1 MATTKTGFLR
11 FRAPSG
17 EEVERPQEETQSLR
31 RAGFTVEP
39 GQTLLFRGDAGDV
52 RRVPTERLSEL
63 APTAPI
69 AIPAAET
76 VYQDVARE
84 KFGGVG
90 GAALSG
96 AYGLAQ
102 GAGFGLPGKALMV
115 AGVPG
120 ESLGMLQAAQP
131 AAGFIGEV
139 AGMATGGGVLSALGR
154 GARGAAAAAEAA
166 QVVAPSLARR
176 AATEAAQ
183 FGAYSAGSE
192 ITRAGIEG
200 REARPGEAFVEGA
213 GVGAVTGALAPT
225 LARGFERA
233 KGIVSK
239 AKDVKVADTAKAA
252 ETIAKDET
260 VRRVDQEII
269 SRGEEARTALEG
281 HKATKEADIGARY
294 TSLRDAVDS
303 ANQAHESLGQ
313 MGFGQNINKVQASL
327 RNRMNKL
334 YAQMTELG
342 IEKEGAEA
350 EKAVIDKLGK
360 AKIDGAGFV
369 RDAEISKAN
378 KLKDIARVEEDLRIA
393 ERAGRDEQTLAK
405 LRDKLSFETESLRAL
420 QEIEKAGLEQ
430 ISASLA
436 FTDALKASQTVAK
449 AVDMLDAKAEQSLLK
464 QEAIDAQLARIIP
477 EEMRMPAES
486 LQTAE
491 RVAEQVGKQ
500 APAAPDLARIV
511 PKFTKQTPTVNRV
524 RFMQGSTL
532 ADVLETASRMGG
544 DTFIDVVGKLPTA
557 NGISLGGAQAAA
569 TPNAVFKWLINNEAA
584 VAALK
589 PSQRKALAGILEGAS
604 YEGAGR
610 ARKLVL
616 ENMPVLRSGGR
627 SVPLPVAGAEAAAVE
642 RAVPAVAE
650 RAVTPEA
657 LYSAKDMA
665 RVNQL
670 QASRAIEE
678 NILKNVTSTA
688 RALDEEVALS
698 RATATDLN
706 RQLESA
712 NASLRAARDA
722 KAQVAAEKRVASII
736 SEIKRVNQVQE
747 TLAQQA
753 KKLGDLRA
761 EKPFVTDIARVRAQ
775 AAATVADAQV
785 AMQAAKAESRI
796 AKLGAEQAT
805 VASELEVMAEQF
817 DQIAKQGGIRDRMNE
832 AASTMAAFRKD
843 FGDIAKIERDKI
855 TNQFFVPGQA
865 EVVQR
870 AMDGFIKTPEGK
882 KLVEQMA
889 AANKASQREMAR
901 NIGEATRGKSVKGE
915 VADALKDPAV
925 IAATAMGGLGTGA
938 TVLAAMVASRAGSG
952 GVRKALAAM
961 SPMWTFGMLES
972 AAKAGEAMLS
982 NPALGATAAVAAQRL
997 GAISRADVKQARGEV
1012 DEIIKEQSDA
1022 KRAFEA
1028 AASSTNFPGDRFN
1041 EIEQRY
1047 MATIGE
1053 LQRLRKMSQGDGTPS
1068 AEDEEFVKAY
1078 RVLTNPASMVES
1090 FRNGSLSPA
1099 QAGILEKMS
1108 PDAYQS
1114 FKTMVDTVYEN
1125 APRVRRPRVMQAFRM
1140 TLANRDGFNVGEAQ
1154 QTANL
1159 GAQQQEERG
1168 GEVAT
1173 GRPQNAKNSGIVERA
1188 KLP

>member
-102 GAGFGLPGKALMV
+102 GAGFGLPGKALMM

-239 AKDVKVADTAKAA
+239 AKEVKVADTAKAA
-252 ETIAKDET
+252 ETLAKEET
-260 VRRVDQEII
+260 ARRVDQEII

-281 HKATKEADIGARY
+281 HKATKEADITARY
-294 TSLRDAVDS
+294 KSLGDAIDS
-303 ANQAHESLGQ
+303 ANQAQDSLAQ
-313 MGFGQNINKVQASL
+313 MGLGRNVDKAQASL

-360 AKIDGAGFV
+360 AKVDGAGFV

-430 ISASLA
+430 INASLA
-436 FTDALKASQTVAK
+436 FTESLKASQTVAK
-449 AVDMLDAKAEQSLLK
+449 AVDMLDAKAEQALLK
-464 QEAIDAQLARIIP
+464 QEAIDAQLSRIIP
-477 EEMRMPAES
+477 TEMRVPAES

-491 RVAEQVGKQ
+491 RVAEE
-500 APAAPDLARIV
+500 AAKRMGLTPEIERIV
-511 PKFTKQTPTVNRV
+511 PQFTKQITTKRV
-524 RFMQGSTL
+524 GFMQAGSV
-532 ADVLETASRMGG
+532 ADVLKSASRMGPEK
-544 DTFIDVVGKLPTA
+544 FLEVVERLPTA
-557 NGISLGGAQAAA
+557 DGILVGGKKAAA
-569 TPNAVFKWLINNEAA
+569 APGEIFKWLAKNDAA
-584 VAALK
+584 VAALE
-589 PSQRKALAGILEGAS
+589 PFQRTALRDILEGAS
-604 YEGAGR
+604 YQGGGK
-610 ARKLVL
+610 ARKAVL
-616 ENMPVLRSGGR
+616 ENMPILRSGQKA
-627 SVPLPVAGAEAAAVE
+627 VPLRIAETEVAAAME
-642 RAVPAVAE
+642 REAG
-650 RAVTPEA
+650 RQITPET
-657 LYSAKDMA
+657 LYSARDMA
-665 RVNQL
+665 RINQL
-670 QASRAIEE
+670 QASRAVEE

-688 RALDEEVALS
+688 RALDEEVALA
-698 RATATDLN
+698 RATSADLN

-712 NASLRAARDA
+712 NASLRSARDA
-722 KAQVAAEKRVASII
+722 KAQVAAEKRIASLI
-736 SEIKRVNQVQE
+736 SEIKRVDKTQE
-747 TLAQQA
+747 TLMQQA
-753 KKLGDLRA
+753 KRLGDLRA
-761 EKPFVTDIARVRAQ
+761 EKPFATDIARVRAQ

-805 VASELEVMAEQF
+805 VASELEVMADQF
-817 DQIAKQGGIRDRMNE
+817 EQIAKQGGIRDRMNE

-972 AAKAGEAMLS
+972 AAKAGQAMLS

-997 GAISRADVKQARGEV
+997 GSISRAEVKQARSEV
-1012 DEIIKEQSDA
+1012 DEIIKEQADA